1 MNRML
6 NKAMERKTS
15 LRTTLRS
22 LQLPFVFSTT
32 FASACRAKAEVK
44 KKWPFLINSLLLV
57 NQTSLAPFHS
67 ERAAISPW
75 FITGFTDAEGCFSI
89 LIQYNVKYKTN

>member
-1 MNRML
+1 ML

-32 FASACRAKAEVK
+32 FASALEQKQRLK
-44 KKWPFLINSLLLV
+44 KSGRF
-57 NQTSLAPFHS
+57 
-67 ERAAISPW
+67 
-75 FITGFTDAEGCFSI
+75 
-89 LIQYNVKYKTN
+89 